1 MRPVYSILLA
11 GLAVSA
17 APAAI
22 AQAESVSVSANAPM
36 TLDDFAQALRSAT
49 GRPVL
54 VGLTAEKAYLRND
67 RNHLLK
73 VKWTGDLEAL
83 LNGVT
88 PRYGVQWARENDAI
102 LLFDDASAR
111 PKAPPP
117 PPAPTPVKAV
127 EIPASASAPQAVAAA
142 PTPPFVSAPVVQ
154 GATAAVAPSPAP
166 APAARP
172 DQFAQS
178 MAPFFQQA
186 PQPAYAAPA
195 PAYPYAAPPPAPA
208 YQPSPAY
215 AYAAPGYAQP
225 AYAAPAYP
233 AQAYSAPA
241 QEPAY
246 EAPRPLNRFID
257 PGMPPVVS
265 SDRPIAPAPRPFVD
279 TPPRA
284 KRSYGQVNMVST
296 DRSRLDAKEAYG
308 VQLANEWKSNPD
320 KPRQGEDGSVKYLYG
335 ATMPTMVCSPL
346 EVCAIQL
353 QPGEVVNDLH
363 AGDTARWRIT
373 PANSG
378 KDGGT
383 TTLVIVKP
391 TDAGLETNL
400 FISTDRRTYSIRL
413 KSTQSSWIP
422 LLSFDYPDDVQAE
435 WAQFRKRQEKVEVAT
450 TLPATGQNIT
460 NLDFNFKISGDRPRW
475 QPARVYT
482 DGSKTYIQFANAKF
496 NDEAPALVALG
507 AGGGLFSSPATEMI
521 NYRVVGDM
529 YVVDQVIDRA
539 ALIAGVGRE
548 QARVVIEH
556 KAR

>member
-1 MRPVYSILLA
+1 MRPVFSILLA

-54 VGLTAEKAYLRND
+54 VGLTPEKAYLRND

-73 VKWTGDLEAL
+73 VRWSGDLETL

-88 PRYGVQWARENDAI
+88 PRYGVTWARENDAI
-102 LLFDDASAR
+102 LLFDNASAR

-117 PPAPTPVKAV
+117 APTPIKAV
-127 EIPASASAPQAVAAA
+127 EIPASVSAPQTVAAA
-142 PTPPFVSAPVVQ
+142 PAPSFVSAPVIQ
-154 GATAAVAPSPAP
+154 GAPAIAAPAP
-166 APAARP
+166 APASRP
-172 DQFAQS
+172 EQFAQS
-178 MAPFFQQA
+178 MAPFVQQA

-195 PAYPYAAPPPAPA
+195 PAPAYPYAAPVPATA
-208 YQPSPAY
+208 YQPAPAY
-215 AYAAPGYAQP
+215 AYASPGYPQP
-225 AYAAPAYP
+225 AYATPAYPVQAYAAPAP
-233 AQAYSAPA
+233 
-241 QEPAY
+241 EPAY
-246 EAPRPLNRFID
+246 EAPRPLRRFSD
-257 PGMPPVVS
+257 SGMPPVVT
-265 SDRPIAPAPRPFVD
+265 SDRPDAPAPRPFVD

-296 DRSRLDAKEAYG
+296 DRSSLDAKEAYG
-308 VQLANEWKSNPD
+308 VQLANDWKSNPE

-335 ATMPTMVCSPL
+335 ATMPTLVCSPL

-378 KDGGT
+378 KDASA

-391 TDAGLETNL
+391 TDAGLTTNL
-400 FISTDRRTYSIRL
+400 FISTDRRTYSVKL
-413 KSTQSSWIP
+413 VSTQKSWIP
-422 LLSFDYPDDVQAE
+422 LMSFDYPDDVQAE
-435 WAQFRKRQEKVEVAT
+435 WAEFRKRQEKVEVAT
-450 TLPATGQNIT
+450 TLPSTGQNIT

-507 AGGGLFSSPATEMI
+507 ASGGLFSSPPTEMI

-556 KAR
+556 KAH